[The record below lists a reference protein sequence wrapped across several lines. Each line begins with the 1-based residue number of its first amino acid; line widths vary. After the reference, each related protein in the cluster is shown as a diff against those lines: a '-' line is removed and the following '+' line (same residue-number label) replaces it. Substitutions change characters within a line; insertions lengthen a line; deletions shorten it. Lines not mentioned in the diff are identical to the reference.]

1 MFLWTGNGRFT
12 NALNHAE
19 FTAGA
24 AVESSASSYGRSD
37 DRLKHNEVAITGALA
52 TIQQLRPQHYDMAQ
66 TLENADDT
74 HREAGFI
81 AQEVA
86 QIPELAQFVI
96 EGSDTEIW
104 RLNYNSLFTYAV
116 AAIQELATTIASLE
130 ARLAALE
137 APRRRSTART
147 AAATES
153 AGVPAPPAP
162 SPP

>member
-1 MFLWTGNGRFT
+1 MQYNFT
-12 NALNHAE
+12 NDNQSRLFSVVDSQGDTNI
-19 FTAGA
+19 
-24 AVESSASSYGRSD
+24 SD
-37 DRLKHNEVAITGALA
+37 DRLKHNETPVASALA
-52 TIQQLRPQHYDMAQ
+52 TIQKLSPQTYDMSQ
-66 TLENADDT
+66 TLDNADDT

-81 AQEVA
+81 AQEVH
-86 QIPELAQFVI
+86 QIPELAQFVV

-104 RLNYNSLFTYAV
+104 SLRYNSLFTYSV
-116 AAIQELATTIASLE
+116 AAIQELATTVTSLE

-147 AAATES
+147 AAATGS